1 MREMKK
7 FSLVTFLVLG
17 LISSDM
23 GAGTA
28 ASFLAKLQKKYEGIV
43 SLTADFEQF
52 FRSRAGQMHESG
64 ILFVKKPGRM
74 YWEYLKPVPKTFV
87 TDGEKSYFYV
97 PRNNQ
102 LIISNL
108 DLQNAQAPLLFLLDK
123 GNLRTDF
130 DAQFEE
136 EEPSSRVGNTMLRLT
151 PKRFQ
156 GEFAQ
161 VILEVDPASFLIQR
175 LIVVEPL
182 GNRNEYVLK
191 NIRENIRIPDRR
203 FDLKVPASVEVIRY

>member
-1 MREMKK
+1 MKRL
-7 FSLVTFLVLG
+7 SLVTFLVLG
-17 LISSDM
+17 LISGDL

-28 ASFLAKLQKKYEGIV
+28 ASFVAKLQKKYESIA
-43 SLTADFEQF
+43 SFTADFKQF
-52 FRSRAGQMHESG
+52 FQSRAGQMRESG

-74 YWEYLKPVPKTFV
+74 YWEYLEPTPKTFV

-102 LIISNL
+102 LIISDL
-108 DLQNAQAPLLFLLDK
+108 DLQNTQTPLLFLLDK

-156 GEFAQ
+156 GEFIDSA
-161 VILEVDPASFLIQR
+161 LE
-175 LIVVEPL
+175 
-182 GNRNEYVLK
+182 
-191 NIRENIRIPDRR
+191 NIRENIRIPDQR